1 MLTKSTSPQ
10 VADRIRRRTLHAACG
25 AHAVHDGM
33 TDLIY
38 VLLPLWQSQFG
49 IGYAVT
55 GLMRSLYVGVMAA
68 LQIQAGR
75 MSNRWSRKTLLVAG
89 TAIAGLGFLVAGQTG
104 ALAGTCIAL
113 VLGGI
118 GASPQHPL
126 ASSMVADSHDN
137 HGSRAA
143 LATYNFAGDI
153 GKMLLPAA
161 VGLALSWWSWQQS
174 VTVVG
179 LFGLVAACWLAW
191 MIPSAAPPVRI
202 ESADKAAAPSR
213 QPVGSPGFRA
223 LLAIGL
229 FDSATRMGFLTFLP
243 FVLKAKGAT
252 TATIGLALA
261 LLFIGGAAG
270 KLACGYLGNRIGMMK
285 TVWLTESCT
294 ALAILAQLVLPLS
307 LALASL
313 PLLGVALNGTSS
325 VLYGSVPDL
334 VKREQREHA
343 FALFYTITLGSGAAS
358 PLALGFVSDH
368 WGVPLAIQCA
378 AGLSLLTLPLA
389 WLVNRELKRSMEA
402 AKLTG
407 LLAEEAR

>member
-1 MLTKSTSPQ
+1 MS
-10 VADRIRRRTLHAACG
+10 R
-25 AHAVHDGM
+25 
-33 TDLIY
+33 
-38 VLLPLWQSQFG
+38 QSQFG
-49 IGYAVT
+49 ISYAAT
-55 GLMRSLYVGVMAA
+55 GLMRSLYVGVMAS

-75 MSNRWSRKTLLVAG
+75 MSKRWSRKNLLVAG
-89 TAIAGLGFLVAGQTG
+89 TAIAGLGFLIAGQSG
-104 ALAGTCIAL
+104 VLAGTCIAL
-113 VLGGI
+113 ILGGL

-126 ASSMVADSHDN
+126 ASSIVADSHDN
-137 HGSRAA
+137 HDSRAA

-174 VTVVG
+174 VTAVG
-179 LFGLVAACWLAW
+179 MFGLVAAFWLAW
-191 MIPSAAPPVRI
+191 MLPSVARPVHI
-202 ESADKAAAPSR
+202 ESAANAAAPSR
-213 QPVGSPGFRA
+213 QPARSPGFRA

-270 KLACGYLGNRIGMMK
+270 KLACGYLGSRIGMMK

-294 ALAILAQLVLPLS
+294 ALAILAQLVLPLPQ
-307 LALASL
+307 ALATL
-313 PLLGVALNGTSS
+313 PLLGLALNGTSS

-334 VKREQREHA
+334 VGREQREHA

-368 WGVPLAIQCA
+368 WGVPLAMQCA
-378 AGLSLLTLPLA
+378 AALSLLTLPLA
-389 WLVNRELKRSMEA
+389 WLVNHEVKRSMA
-402 AKLTG
+402 ATKLNG
-407 LLAEEAR
+407 VVAEEAQ